1 MSTFSKYVNGFQ
13 QFFAVKALPNPH
25 ILKMLTDA
33 DALLASNTGDVPTT
47 SDLVY
52 QGDATK
58 WRKLANSLHLK
69 ALMRISKVAGE
80 IDVNVAT
87 EVQKLVAAG
96 HLMTSNADSAQLN
109 YLAAQPDANPIYETV
124 VFSAREEYKLSSVLV
139 DKLVS
144 SNDPRLGVIGAPI
157 DNAGNYAGNIPG
169 TENSGNYDGFSALG
183 DFYLDPTLPGVI
195 LSYAQVEFY
204 LAEAANEGYIAGG
217 LVTATEHYNM
227 GITAN
232 MTFNGVGASAP
243 AFLTETDVL
252 FTGTQAD
259 AKKKI
264 GEQMWVSLFGQ
275 GFEAWTEWRRTGFP
289 ALTPVVNAAPGV
301 TTIPSRLFYNT
312 SEVTFNNA
320 SYNAGVVLLKGPDK
334 LTTRLWWMK

>member
-1 MSTFSKYVNGFQ
+1 MAECGK
-13 QFFAVKALPNPH
+13 
-25 ILKMLTDA
+25 
-33 DALLASNTGDVPTT
+33 
-47 SDLVY
+47 
-52 QGDATK
+52 
-58 WRKLANSLHLK
+58 
-69 ALMRISKVAGE
+69 
-80 IDVNVAT
+80 
-87 EVQKLVAAG
+87 
-96 HLMTSNADSAQLN
+96 
-109 YLAAQPDANPIYETV
+109 
-124 VFSAREEYKLSSVLV
+124 
-139 DKLVS
+139 
-144 SNDPRLGVIGAPI
+144 
-157 DNAGNYAGNIPG
+157 NIP
-169 TENSGNYDGFSALG
+169 DGSVNQNG
-183 DFYLDPTLPGVI
+183 IGIITLPPLKVPGVI

-217 LVTATEHYNM
+217 LATATEHYNM